1 MKPLQIKIFSF
12 YIFFICLISI
22 IESQDNKI
30 PKFRCNFDSIKK
42 EPIYASYSSPKNSS
56 YKRSLEYPVDSD
68 GFKKFNIY
76 LDLVNLE
83 EEIKQYNLTKYRD
96 LFLNG
101 IKNAVNTLETLL
113 KVKPPTGIF
122 NLTELLQIDNISN
135 WNTTILG
142 NGPIIDI
149 SALGF
154 DLIVFAKF
162 DNSLNMGEGIIAT
175 ASARNLASK
184 NGQPLTG
191 LITINKDIDYS
202 KNNSLRFFT
211 TVILHEMTHV
221 LGFSNFFFEKYF
233 HNIIKKNDT
242 DNITRTYINSTK
254 VLQVAKKYF
263 NCSEMIGVQ
272 LEDFGGDGTVGSH
285 WEERIL
291 LGDYMNGVLYREEE
305 VISEFTLALLED
317 SGYYKANYY
326 TGGLMQYGKNKGC
339 AFLNEKCVINNAVN
353 DKFKNEFFYLT
364 YYNNFDPSCS
374 SGRQSRAYHY
384 INDYNEIPEEY
395 QYYQKKN
402 KGGRSSCNYCPV
414 SQAYY
419 KEEENSYY
427 TGHCSKLG
435 NGEYGSQI
443 PYNNYKNYYKSGDI
457 MNILSES
464 YSNNSFCV
472 LSSLISKNI
481 NQYKQ
486 YSDTIRAVC
495 YKMHCS
501 SRSLTIQINDN
512 YLFFYQLRNLKHKKN
527 YLNILPLY
535 IMIHFH

>member
-1 MKPLQIKIFSF
+1 MKPLQIKIFTF
-12 YIFFICLISI
+12 YIIFISLISI
-22 IESQDNKI
+22 IESQDNKV

-42 EPIYASYSSPKNSS
+42 EPIYAEYSSPKNSS
-56 YKRSLEYPVDSD
+56 YKRNLDSD

-96 LFLNG
+96 LFVNG
-101 IKNAVNTLETLL
+101 IKNAINTLETLL

-122 NLTELLQIDNISN
+122 NLTELLQIENLSN
-135 WNTTILG
+135 WNTSILG
-142 NGPIIDI
+142 NGPKIDI
-149 SALGF
+149 SALGI

-162 DNSLNMGEGIIAT
+162 DNSLNMGEGLIAT

-191 LITINKDIDYS
+191 VITINKDIDYS

-221 LGFSNFFFEKYF
+221 LGFSNYFFEKYF

-272 LEDFGGDGTVGSH
+272 LEDFGGEGTEGSH

-353 DKFKNEFFYLT
+353 DKFKNEFIYLT
-364 YYNNFDPSCS
+364 FNKIFDPSCS
-374 SGRQSRAYHY
+374 SGRQSRAYHF
-384 INDYNEIPEEY
+384 INEYDEIPEEY
-395 QYYQKKN
+395 QYYPKKN
-402 KGGRSSCNYCPV
+402 QGGRPSCNYCPV
-414 SQAYY
+414 SQSYY
-419 KEEENSYY
+419 IEEENSYY
-427 TGHCSKLG
+427 IGHCSKLG
-435 NGEYGSQI
+435 TGEYGSQI
-443 PYNNYKNYYKSGDI
+443 PYNNYKHYYKSGDI
-457 MNILSES
+457 MNMLSES
-464 YSNNSFCV
+464 
-472 LSSLISKNI
+472 
-481 NQYKQ
+481 
-486 YSDTIRAVC
+486 
-495 YKMHCS
+495 
-501 SRSLTIQINDN
+501 
-512 YLFFYQLRNLKHKKN
+512 
-527 YLNILPLY
+527 
-535 IMIHFH
+535 